1 MFNADEFVKNM
12 ILMVVLAKLSTQI
25 STLDGL
31 LSDGVIDEVEHAKQV
46 GKANAEFVRSFDF
59 AITPA
64 KKEQQNG

>member
-1 MFNADEFVKNM
+1 MFDAAEFVKNM
-12 ILMVVLAKLSTQI
+12 SLMVIRAKLSTQI

-31 LSDGVIDEVEHAKQV
+31 LSDGVIDEVEHEKQV

-64 KKEQQNG
+64 KKEQPK

>member
-1 MFNADEFVKNM
+1 MFDAAEFVKNTS
-12 ILMVVLAKLSTQI
+12 LMVIRAKLSTQI

-31 LSDGVIDEVEHAKQV
+31 LADGVIDEVEHAKQV

-64 KKEQQNG
+64 KKEQPK

>member
-1 MFNADEFVKNM
+1 MFDAAEFVKNM
-12 ILMVVLAKLSTQI
+12 SLMVIRAKLSTQI
-25 STLDGL
+25 STIDGL

-64 KKEQQNG
+64 KKEQQK